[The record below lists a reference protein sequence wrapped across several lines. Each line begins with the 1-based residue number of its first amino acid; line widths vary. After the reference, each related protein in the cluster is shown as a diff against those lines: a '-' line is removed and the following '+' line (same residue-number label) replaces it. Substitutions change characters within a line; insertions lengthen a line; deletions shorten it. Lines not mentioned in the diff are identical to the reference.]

1 MSRVTELEKA
11 LTTLFRKGTEVGYT
25 ETEID
30 EFLENID
37 YHALLQAVWNKAETV
52 YAYRADGKNAL
63 SLDYRSAEL
72 FKQRATLLYEDV
84 DAIGKTLK
92 ELELAG
98 YIIRRQLR
106 GKDGRISDTEYTIF
120 EKPRKPSPPDTTLP
134 DTENPYLDNPD
145 TEAPDTDNPA
155 QLNTKKSNTQK
166 SNTDLSSTHSFFL
179 PAADGMTD
187 GFEKKAEIREQIEY
201 DILCQQYDRMQL
213 DELVEIMLEVAMNRS
228 PTVKIGRDAEYP
240 TGFVQQRFEKIT
252 SMHIEKVMDGIRE
265 NTTRVWNTKAYL
277 MAALFNSVST
287 IDNHYAMLVNHDFH
301 GGP

>member
-1 MSRVTELEKA
+1 MAVFRVERT
-11 LTTLFRKGTEVGYT
+11 RDYT
-25 ETEID
+25 VMCNHHLKD
-30 EFLENID
+30 SN
-37 YHALLQAVWNKAETV
+37 
-52 YAYRADGKNAL
+52 L
-63 SLDYRSAEL
+63 SLKA
-72 FKQRATLLYEDV
+72 KGLLSMMLSLPDEWNYTTRGL
-84 DAIGKTLK
+84 AANCK
-92 ELELAG
+92 E
-98 YIIRRQLR
+98 
-106 GKDGRISDTEYTIF
+106 GRISDTEYTIF

-252 SMHIEKVMDGIRE
+252 SMHIDRK
-265 NTTRVWNTKAYL
+265 
-277 MAALFNSVST
+277 SV
-287 IDNHYAMLVNHDFH
+287 V
-301 GGP
+301 

>member
-1 MSRVTELEKA
+1 MAVFRVERT
-11 LTTLFRKGTEVGYT
+11 RDYT
-25 ETEID
+25 VMCNHHLKD
-30 EFLENID
+30 SN
-37 YHALLQAVWNKAETV
+37 
-52 YAYRADGKNAL
+52 L
-63 SLDYRSAEL
+63 SLKA
-72 FKQRATLLYEDV
+72 KGLLSMMLSLPDEWNYTTRGLAAICKEGV

-252 SMHIEKVMDGIRE
+252 SMLNQAAGDRQILAKQLNISPHQLSYVTHSGEGEGLLFYGNTILPFIDHFPKDTELYRVM
-265 NTTRVWNTKAYL
+265 TTKPQEVAS
-277 MAALFNSVST
+277 A
-287 IDNHYAMLVNHDFH
+287 
-301 GGP
+301 